1 MLTLTNAMLKEA
13 RLRAED
19 QGFAVLDLHDFI
31 SPNDCDISLSK
42 IMVGV
47 AGLLLEYPFV
57 YCPSR
62 GEARSSLS
70 QNPLARFTF
79 SVTIEDRQ
87 AVVRRSVIDC

>member
-1 MLTLTNAMLKEA
+1 MLKEA
-13 RLRAED
+13 RLRVVD

-31 SPNDCDISLSK
+31 SPDDRDISMSK
-42 IMVGV
+42 SMVGI

-87 AVVRRSVIDC
+87 AVLRCCIIDC

>member
-1 MLTLTNAMLKEA
+1 MLEEA
-13 RLRAED
+13 RLWAID
-19 QGFAVLDLHDFI
+19 QGFALLDLHDFI
-31 SPNDCDISLSK
+31 RPDDCDISMSK
-42 IMVGV
+42 IMVGI

-70 QNPLARFTF
+70 RNPLARFTF

-87 AVVRRSVIDC
+87 AVLRCCIIDC